1 VTRGDMVPDMTL
13 HDELYARRR
22 QKPFQPFRIVA
33 TDGRS
38 VEVTEPFMFGFN
50 DILVLVA
57 KHTGGSW
64 RARYSE
70 IATIE
75 PLTTAS

>member
-1 VTRGDMVPDMTL
+1 MEFEMTL
-13 HDELYARRR
+13 HDELYTRRR

-50 DILVLVA
+50 ELFVLVA
-57 KHTGGSW
+57 KATGASW

-70 IATIE
+70 IASIE
-75 PLTTAS
+75 PLKTAS